1 MAFKM
6 KGGKDPMKKNFGSAL
21 KSNKFLG
28 ELAAAREK
36 GDKTF
41 NVGGKT
47 FDVKGSAQPKLK
59 DNAPMMRM
67 DNSAMKA
74 MGKPAPVKMS
84 HPMKQDDD
92 LDTYVEPGSAK
103 DLATQPDYSKPGEKF
118 VPDSVGKMSDE
129 EKNLRAQLANRQ
141 ITQAE
146 FDRKISN
153 LKLRQS

>member
-67 DNSAMKA
+67 DTSAMKA
-74 MGKPAPVKMS
+74 MGA
-84 HPMKQDDD
+84 PMKTD
-92 LDTYVEPGSAK
+92 SAK
-103 DLATQPDYSKPGEKF
+103 DLATQPDYNKPAEKF
-118 VPDSVGKMSDE
+118 VPDDTFTMSKE
-129 EKNLRAQLANRQ
+129 
-141 ITQAE
+141 
-146 FDRKISN
+146 RKD
-153 LKLRQS
+153 LEDKLRNKLITSDQYNKAISDLQKRQS

>member
-6 KGGKDPMKKNFGSAL
+6 KAGKEGPMQKNFGGAL

-28 ELAAAREK
+28 ELATAREK

-47 FDVKGSAQPKLK
+47 FDVKSSAKPKLK

-67 DNSAMKA
+67 DPSAMKA

-92 LDTYVEPGSAK
+92 AFISDEEMK
-103 DLATQPDYSKPGEKF
+103 QFEPDYNKPAEPLGEVKI
-118 VPDSVGKMSDE
+118 GMSDA
-129 EKNLRAQLANRQ
+129 EKNLRKQLINGQ

-146 FDRKISN
+146 FDEAIAN
-153 LKLRQS
+153 LKLTQS

>member
-103 DLATQPDYSKPGEKF
+103 DLATQPDYNKPAEKF
-118 VPDSVGKMSDE
+118 VPDDTFTMSKE
-129 EKNLRAQLANRQ
+129 
-141 ITQAE
+141 
-146 FDRKISN
+146 RKD
-153 LKLRQS
+153 LEDKLRNKLITSDQYNKAISDLQKRQS